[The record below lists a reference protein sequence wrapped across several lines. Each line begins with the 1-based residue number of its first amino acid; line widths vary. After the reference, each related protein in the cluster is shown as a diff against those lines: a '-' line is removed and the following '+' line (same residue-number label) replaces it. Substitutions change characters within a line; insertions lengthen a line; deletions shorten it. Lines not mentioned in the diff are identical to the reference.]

1 VVNIDLNFSK
11 ALYFLGSLTAEVYV
25 NVLNLLN
32 SKQVLNVYET
42 TGTAEDDGWLGSPQ
56 SKALREV
63 PIYTEFY
70 RTINLENRWTYLQ
83 RKSADIYGT
92 PRQIRIGVKLDIN
105 P

>member
-1 VVNIDLNFSK
+1 
-11 ALYFLGSLTAEVYV
+11 
-25 NVLNLLN
+25 
-32 SKQVLNVYET
+32 
-42 TGTAEDDGWLGSPQ
+42 
-56 SKALREV
+56 LREL
-63 PIYTEFY
+63 PLYTEFY